1 MKKELIMHSPVI
13 QGYPI
18 HANMNS
24 ILPNHPSYHEWL
36 FTNHMQL
43 RFDCYEPDTFHLD
56 FYQPLMREY
65 HPLLNIH
72 SIQKEMLQLLNLN
85 VTDFFIESIN
95 NGNYIYVLIDK
106 QYIKAYRTEESAPHD
121 LFIYG
126 YDRDNQEFNIADFF
140 PDPLPT
146 YKKTKGSFYEIEQ
159 ALNEHINY
167 KEDCWDNVFGIQ
179 LISMNS
185 FKSYRFNLE
194 FFKTSLKHYLNSTN
208 SAAYFEA
215 IEGIPA
221 EEQCLHGS
229 LDPVFGIHIYNK
241 LIESVRADHQYIRA
255 LHMLSEHKTLMTK
268 RIHYLHKLG
277 LIDGNLFYNL
287 FEDIELK
294 ARSLRNNVLK
304 QIITNEHSLTIPKL
318 TSMIE
323 ELSNKEYIALDKLAS
338 AIG

>member
-18 HANMNS
+18 HANMHS

-43 RFDCYEPDTFHLD
+43 RFDFYQPDTFHLE

-72 SIQKEMLQLLNLN
+72 SMQKEMIQLLKLN

-106 QYIKAYRTEESAPHD
+106 QHIKAYRTEESAPHD

-140 PDPLPT
+140 PDPLPK

-159 ALNEHINY
+159 AVNEHINY

-194 FFKTSLKHYLNSTN
+194 FFKISLKHYLNSTN
-208 SAAYFEA
+208 SAAYFEV

-229 LDPVFGIHIYNK
+229 
-241 LIESVRADHQYIRA
+241 
-255 LHMLSEHKTLMTK
+255 
-268 RIHYLHKLG
+268 
-277 LIDGNLFYNL
+277 LFYNL

-294 ARSLRNNVLK
+294 ARSLRNNTLK
-304 QIITNEHSLTIPKL
+304 QMIINEHSLNIPKL

-338 AIG
+338 TIG